1 MAHRVMHME
10 FAVVALAGL
19 LLPVVAPLKNR
30 RVGRRMFWGGLL
42 VACVSAFFIA
52 YPPDWKLG
60 IGMSIFVAVTT
71 VFTAYFNSPY
81 IKIRG
86 KIYALHIE
94 DSRPDASPDSQP
106 APSRDDHDL
115 TADSYGGGITA
126 KKFWWLT
133 VPVIAMFTFPVIV
146 VDKEKPWTAPL
157 MVALIV
163 VGAIS
168 LGSQDA
174 ICQYPIARGQR
185 VQCVLVSVVT
195 LGVFIIFY
203 LGAYNVSKRW
213 LLRRQQSGEYR
224 TPRHQKRYP

>member
-1 MAHRVMHME
+1 MGHRVMHVE
-10 FAVVALAGL
+10 FVVLTFAGL
-19 LLPVVAPLKNR
+19 LLPVVAPLNNR
-30 RVGRRMFWGGLL
+30 RVGRRIFWGGLL

-60 IGMSIFVAVTT
+60 IGMSLFAASLML
-71 VFTAYFNSPY
+71 FTAYFNSPY

-94 DSRPDASPDSQP
+94 DSQPDASPDGQA

-115 TADSYGGGITA
+115 TADSYGGRITA
-126 KKFWWLT
+126 KKFWWLM
-133 VPVIAMFTFPVIV
+133 VPAMTICAFPAVV

-157 MVALIV
+157 MVAFIV
-163 VGAIS
+163 AGAIS
-168 LGSQDA
+168 LGYQDA

-203 LGAYNVSKRW
+203 LSAYNVSKRW

-224 TPRHQKRYP
+224 TPRHQKMYP